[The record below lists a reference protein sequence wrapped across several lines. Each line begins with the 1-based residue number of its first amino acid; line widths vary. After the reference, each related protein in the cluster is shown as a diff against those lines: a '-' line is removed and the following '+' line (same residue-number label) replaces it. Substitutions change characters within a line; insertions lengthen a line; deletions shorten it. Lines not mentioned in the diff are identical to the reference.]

1 MLCNMYWLYQNSPPN
16 NIIKLTVG
24 LIALQLHTSC
34 FSFHRLWLL
43 TYILIFTWRY
53 TSIISLLLIPYTVRY
68 LLEQLKKENLCL
80 PYRSLSLELC
90 VSSCTVSFSLL
101 LHNFC
106 LISFLIISWIQADN
120 ELSSAL
126 VCLEK
131 NIYFTLF
138 LSVVFVAKIFLF
150 QSFKNV
156 LWCLPA
162 SIGSDSKTLA
172 ILRFVSIYVVCF
184 FSLVVFKIYF

>member
-131 NIYFTLF
+131 IFISPYFWVLF
-138 LSVVFVAKIFLF
+138 LL
-150 QSFKNV
+150 
-156 LWCLPA
+156 
-162 SIGSDSKTLA
+162 
-172 ILRFVSIYVVCF
+172 LRYFY
-184 FSLVVFKIYF
+184 FSLLKMSFGAFRLL